1 MTEDPECLQ
10 GGGDVAAA
18 TISPAPIVT
27 PSPAP
32 SAHLGPRI
40 QVRRGS
46 GRAGVFA
53 IRRIPAGAEILSL
66 EGELV
71 STPTRYSVQLGEHQH
86 LREPTNG
93 PTPSPD
99 TPWCFLNHACAPNA
113 RVDAAARRLVALR
126 DIRRGEEVTFDYLTT
141 EWEMAEP
148 FECGCG
154 AEHCRGRIGG
164 FSLLAAEQQRELLAS
179 VAPHVRALYRE
190 AGRELESLRQV
201 RS

>member
-10 GGGDVAAA
+10 EGGDVAAA
-18 TISPAPIVT
+18 TISPAIVT

-32 SAHLGPRI
+32 SGHLGTR
-40 QVRRGS
+40 VRVRQAN

-53 IRRIPAGAEILSL
+53 TRRIPAGAEILSL
-66 EGELV
+66 EGELDPV
-71 STPTRYSVQLGEHQH
+71 PTRYSVQLGQHAH

-113 RVDAAARRLVALR
+113 WVDAAARWLVALR

-154 AEHCRGRIGG
+154 AARCRGRIGG
-164 FSLLAAEQQRELLAS
+164 FSRLGSEQQRELLPL
-179 VAPHVRALYRE
+179 VAPHIRALYRGG
-190 AGRELESLRQV
+190 ARELESLRQV